1 MDTIKVTTTQNVD
14 LEYEAAGLGYRLLAA
29 ILDIIFMVVYF
40 GLVVLCFGIAG
51 YLNKDIFSGDNYLIS
66 TLLIIAGLPILL
78 YHFLSESL
86 MNGQS
91 LGKRIMGIK
100 VVKLDGTQAGISS
113 YMLRSL
119 FRVIDIHVMNGV
131 IAIICI
137 PVSEKSQRLGDM
149 AAGTTVIKKDSRAN
163 LRDTI
168 LYRQVPSYSIVFEQV
183 SLLSDKDMAIIKEI
197 LEHSIANNKRD
208 HLKLLAD
215 KVKAKMGVSVSWPD
229 EDFLKTVLLDYSH
242 YQFGS

>member
-14 LEYEAAGLGYRLLAA
+14 LEYEAAGLGYRLLAT
-29 ILDIIFMVVYF
+29 ILDIIFMAVYF
-40 GLVVLCFGIAG
+40 GLVVLCLGITG
-51 YLNKDIFSGDNYLIS
+51 YLNGDLLSGDNFFIS
-66 TLLIIAGLPILL
+66 TLLIISGLPILL
-78 YHFLSESL
+78 YHFLSESF

-119 FRVIDIHVMNGV
+119 FRIIDIHIMNGV
-131 IAIICI
+131 VAIICI

-149 AAGTTVIKKDSRAN
+149 AAGTTVIKKESRAS

-168 LYRQVPSYSIVFEQV
+168 LYREVPNYSIVFEQV
-183 SLLSDKDMAIIKEI
+183 SLLSDKDIAIIKEI
-197 LEHSIANNKRD
+197 LEHGIANNKRD

-215 KVKAKMGVSVSWPD
+215 KVKTKMGVSVSWPD